1 MPGIE
6 DFRKRAK
13 QMTEKVR
20 HHGQEEAKARKAEE
34 APAKARKAEEAPESP
49 AERAKLRDTEE
60 APEAESELEPES
72 EKAEDF
78 RRRRD
83 EGI

>member
-13 QMTEKVR
+13 QMTEKAR
-20 HHGQEEAKARKAEE
+20 HHGQEET
-34 APAKARKAEEAPESP
+34 KARKAEEAPESP
-49 AERAKLRDTEE
+49 AERAKLRDAEE
-60 APEAESELEPES
+60 APESELEPES
-72 EKAEDF
+72 ERTEDL

-83 EGI
+83 DEI

>member
-13 QMTEKVR
+13 QMTEKAR
-20 HHGQEEAKARKAEE
+20 QHGHEE
-34 APAKARKAEEAPESP
+34 AKARKAEEAPESP
-49 AERAKLRDTEE
+49 AERERAKLRDAEN
-60 APEAESELEPES
+60 APESEPSEPSELE
-72 EKAEDF
+72 AERTEAL

-83 EGI
+83 EEL